1 MNPGR
6 FELCLKVKDFAASV
20 EFYKKLGFEETVD
33 WKKSGFASLS
43 NGSLTIS
50 LYKDDINS
58 NILNFRG
65 GDVEKIANSLGIKS
79 ETETD
84 GSVGAW
90 ITDPDGN
97 MIYFNTMPGE

>member
-6 FELCLKVKDFAASV
+6 FELCLKVKDFEASI
-20 EFYKKLGFEETVD
+20 EFYKILGFNETVD
-33 WKKSGFASLS
+33 WETAGFASLS

-50 LYKDDINS
+50 LYKNDIEC

-65 GDVEKIANSLGIKS
+65 EDVEKIAKTLGIKS
-79 ETETD
+79 EVEAD

-97 MIYFNTMPGE
+97 IIYFNTMPED

>member
-6 FELCLKVKDFAASV
+6 FELCLKVKDFAVSI
-20 EFYKKLGFEETVD
+20 EFYKKLGFKELVD
-33 WKKSGFASLS
+33 WKTSGFASLS

-50 LYKDDINS
+50 LYMDDINS

-79 ETETD
+79 EVETD
-84 GSVGAW
+84 GNV
-90 ITDPDGN
+90 
-97 MIYFNTMPGE
+97 IYFNTMPGESV